1 MDLASVKG
9 VAAEPVI
16 ERPKI
21 PVLQTRAA
29 LVILLITMVFPTF
42 PALTVAR
49 DYKFRKDR

>member
-29 LVILLITMVFPTF
+29 LVILLITMVSPSFSK
-42 PALTVAR
+42 LMVAR
-49 DYKFRKDR
+49 DYMFRKDR